1 LLIGLTSAHIKMVN
15 LQRWLFPPGWDV
27 RLVRGAYA
35 ELLGSLLLSFIF
47 NLTAVNSMNNAA
59 LAAGA
64 AYAVLGAPL
73 LQDEA

>member
-64 AYAVLGAPL
+64 AYAVLGVLPM
-73 LQDEA
+73 QDEA

>member
-1 LLIGLTSAHIKMVN
+1 
-15 LQRWLFPPGWDV
+15 
-27 RLVRGAYA
+27 
-35 ELLGSLLLSFIF
+35 
-47 NLTAVNSMNNAA
+47 VNSMNNAA